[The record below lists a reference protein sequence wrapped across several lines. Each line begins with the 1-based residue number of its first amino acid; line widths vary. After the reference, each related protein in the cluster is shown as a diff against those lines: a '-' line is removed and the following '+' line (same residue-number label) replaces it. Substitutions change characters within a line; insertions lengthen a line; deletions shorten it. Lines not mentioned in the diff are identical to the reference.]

1 MRLFV
6 ALLLDEAAKARLL
19 DAIAALRRQGTGN
32 FTRPENLHLTMAFL
46 GETSQFRAAMQA
58 LRRVQM
64 PKVELRFQKIGAF
77 GDLIWAG
84 ASADPELM
92 ALQRTV
98 EAELRTAGF
107 PLEHRAFR
115 PHLTLCR
122 RYRPD
127 GQFRRVPVEQ
137 ALDGASCRVGRV
149 SLMES
154 WRQQGK
160 LIYTERFY
168 QMLQDQ

>member
-19 DAIAALRRQGTGN
+19 DAIAVLRQQGTGN
-32 FTRPENLHLTMAFL
+32 FTRPENLHLTLAFL
-46 GETSQFRAAMQA
+46 GETSQFRAATQA

-64 PKVELRFQKIGAF
+64 PKVELHFQKIGAF

-84 ASADPELM
+84 ANPNPGLM
-92 ALQRTV
+92 TLQHAV

-107 PLEHRAFR
+107 QLEHRAFR

-127 GQFRRVPVEQ
+127 GSFDRTPVEQ
-137 ALDGASCRVGRV
+137 ALDGAFCRVGRV

-168 QMLQDQ
+168 QMLKD